1 MIRTL
6 FIITLSLILFSCNST
21 KTEYF
26 TATGDNTRYLRV
38 PCWRF
43 AKGSYP
49 LSTDDA
55 QWDTVSTPHT
65 YHEKY
70 SYQGVIGEKD
80 LGPHTY
86 RKHFSLPAE
95 YKNRKVFIEF
105 EGIRQRGQFY
115 LNGHLLGRISDG
127 VTPFGY
133 DLTPY
138 LHWDKENI
146 LHVEIDCNDKEFG
159 THTPMCWFFPG
170 FNSLSGGI
178 CRNVYLHIKPNV
190 YSTLPLYS
198 GLQTEGTYVFAENIS
213 TEKHRAT
220 IGIEVQVKNENR
232 VSREISCH
240 AVITELDNRIVASYP
255 VQKETVEPNQVFT
268 FQLQKR
274 IKGLHFWQPDY
285 PYLYNVYTI
294 VQDGNQTDIS
304 KITTGFRK
312 IEVRGAELYIN
323 NRRLM
328 TQGYTPRSQNE
339 WPAIGAAYPDW
350 LHDYSNKMQVDGHS
364 RIIRWEHTMPS
375 PQDIKSCDRVGLLQI
390 MPGADRENDSQ
401 GRE

>member
-1 MIRTL
+1 M
-6 FIITLSLILFSCNST
+6 
-21 KTEYF
+21 
-26 TATGDNTRYLRV
+26 
-38 PCWRF
+38 
-43 AKGSYP
+43 
-49 LSTDDA
+49 
-55 QWDTVSTPHT
+55 
-65 YHEKY
+65 
-70 SYQGVIGEKD
+70 
-80 LGPHTY
+80 
-86 RKHFSLPAE
+86 
-95 YKNRKVFIEF
+95 
-105 EGIRQRGQFY
+105 
-115 LNGHLLGRISDG
+115 
-127 VTPFGY
+127 
-133 DLTPY
+133 
-138 LHWDKENI
+138 
-146 LHVEIDCNDKEFG
+146 
-159 THTPMCWFFPG
+159 
-170 FNSLSGGI
+170 
-178 CRNVYLHIKPNV
+178 
-190 YSTLPLYS
+190 
-198 GLQTEGTYVFAENIS
+198 
-213 TEKHRAT
+213 
-220 IGIEVQVKNENR
+220 
-232 VSREISCH
+232 SREISCH

-255 VQKETVEPNQVFT
+255 VQKETVGPNQAFT

-390 MPGADRENDSQ
+390 MPGADR
-401 GRE
+401 GKRLPG

>member
-21 KTEYF
+21 KNKYF
-26 TATGDNTRYLRV
+26 TATGDNITLNFN

-115 LNGHLLGRISDG
+115 LNGHLLGHISDG

-190 YSTLPLYS
+190 YSTLPPLFGAS
-198 GLQTEGTYVFAENIS
+198 
-213 TEKHRAT
+213 
-220 IGIEVQVKNENR
+220 NR
-232 VSREISCH
+232 RDI
-240 AVITELDNRIVASYP
+240 RFRR
-255 VQKETVEPNQVFT
+255 K
-268 FQLQKR
+268 
-274 IKGLHFWQPDY
+274 
-285 PYLYNVYTI
+285 YLYRKTPSHYRNRGT
-294 VQDGNQTDIS
+294 GKERGPSEPRNQLS
-304 KITTGFRK
+304 
-312 IEVRGAELYIN
+312 
-323 NRRLM
+323 RRYHR
-328 TQGYTPRSQNE
+328 T
-339 WPAIGAAYPDW
+339 
-350 LHDYSNKMQVDGHS
+350 
-364 RIIRWEHTMPS
+364 
-375 PQDIKSCDRVGLLQI
+375 
-390 MPGADRENDSQ
+390 
-401 GRE
+401 